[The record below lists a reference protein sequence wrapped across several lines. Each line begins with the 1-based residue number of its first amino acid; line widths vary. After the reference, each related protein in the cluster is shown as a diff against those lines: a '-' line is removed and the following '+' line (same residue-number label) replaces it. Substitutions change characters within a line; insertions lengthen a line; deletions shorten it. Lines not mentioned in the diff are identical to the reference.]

1 MLIRMKNSGIEWVGD
16 IPNHWKIER
25 MKACIA
31 LREGGVWGEEE
42 TGDNDTICLRVA
54 DFDYDRFVF
63 KNTSISALTK
73 RHYRKSIVAKL
84 RLLKGDIVIEKSG
97 GGERTPVGRAVI
109 FDKDYVALFAN
120 FMDRLR
126 CGAFVYPKFML
137 YIFATFYKNQ
147 YTRNYIKQT
156 IGIQNLDLSLMLNKE
171 HVPMPP
177 LSEQK
182 AIAELLDKK
191 CGEVDALIADIQQE
205 IETLEQYKRSVIT
218 EAVTKGLD
226 PSVPMKDSG
235 IDWIGDIPEHWKV
248 SKLKYLFKTV
258 SGNGFNIDLQGEESG
273 DYPFCKAS
281 DISIA
286 NKDLNKAQNY
296 VTEQVARLN
305 RYNIIPQGS
314 IIFAKIGEAMK
325 KNNRAICRCAC
336 CIDNN
341 CQALIPLSVI
351 NDIYSYYLLK
361 CVDMQWFDNAGTIP
375 CISIRKLMNS
385 SIVFPSL
392 LEQKAIVTFLDKKC
406 KEIEEVIADKQLQ
419 IETLESYKKS
429 LIYEYVTGKKEVG

>member
-1 MLIRMKNSGIEWVGD
+1 MKNSKIEWVGE
-16 IPNHWKIER
+16 IPAPWEVMSNKHLMQKQKIICPIYKGQAILSLTMKGVIER
-25 MKACIA
+25 DLDAGGKMPSSFDGYQYVKRGNLLLCLFDIDVTPRCAGLILKDGVTSPAYSQYIMRQKAYA
-31 LREGGVWGEEE
+31 PYYSMVDNTKELLHMAKNLRHSLNEEQF
-42 TGDNDTICLRVA
+42 GAIKA
-54 DFDYDRFVF
+54 
-63 KNTSISALTK
+63 
-73 RHYRKSIVAKL
+73 
-84 RLLKGDIVIEKSG
+84 
-97 GGERTPVGRAVI
+97 PV
-109 FDKDYVALFAN
+109 
-120 FMDRLR
+120 
-126 CGAFVYPKFML
+126 
-137 YIFATFYKNQ
+137 
-147 YTRNYIKQT
+147 
-156 IGIQNLDLSLMLNKE
+156 
-171 HVPMPP
+171 PP

-182 AIAELLDKK
+182 AIAEFLDKK

-218 EAVTKGLD
+218 ESVTKGLD

>member
-1 MLIRMKNSGIEWVGD
+1 MRQMKNSGIEWVGE
-16 IPNHWKIER
+16 IPADWNIKR
-25 MKACIA
+25 IA
-31 LREGGVWGEEE
+31 AFY
-42 TGDNDTICLRVA
+42 CLRNEKVS
-54 DFDYDRFVF
+54 DRDY
-63 KNTSISALTK
+63 
-73 RHYRKSIVAKL
+73 
-84 RLLKGDIVIEKSG
+84 
-97 GGERTPVGRAVI
+97 
-109 FDKDYVALFAN
+109 
-120 FMDRLR
+120 
-126 CGAFVYPKFML
+126 
-137 YIFATFYKNQ
+137 
-147 YTRNYIKQT
+147 
-156 IGIQNLDLSLMLNKE
+156 
-171 HVPMPP
+171 PP
-177 LSEQK
+177 LSVTKKGIVPQLDTAAKSDDGDNRKLVRKGDFAINSRADRRGSCGISDYDGSVSLINIVLKPRGEASNKYYNWLFHTEQFADEFYKWGNGIVDDLWTTKWQNMKKIIIPVPPLSAQK
-182 AIAELLDKK
+182 AIAGFLDKK

-235 IDWIGDIPEHWKV
+235 IDWVGDIPEQWKI

-273 DYPFCKAS
+273 DFPFCKAS

-286 NKDLNKAQNY
+286 NKYLNKAQNY

-361 CVDMQWFDNAGTIP
+361 CVDMQRFDNAGTIP

-385 SIVFPSL
+385 FVVFPSL
-392 LEQKAIVTFLDKKC
+392 LEQQAIVAFLDKKC
-406 KEIEEVIADKQLQ
+406 KEIEEIIAEK
-419 IETLESYKKS
+419 
-429 LIYEYVTGKKEVG
+429 